1 MTPLVIRK
9 GIMNRVIGLLAGGGG
24 SAAAAMTHTATGSR
38 YVSVFEKL
46 CGNNILR

>member
-9 GIMNRVIGLLAGGGG
+9 GIMNRVVVLWGEGG

>member
-9 GIMNRVIGLLAGGGG
+9 GIMNRVEEVGGGEG

>member
-9 GIMNRVIGLLAGGGG
+9 GIMNRVVVRWG

>member
-9 GIMNRVIGLLAGGGG
+9 GIMNRVEGVGGGG